1 MAAAGD
7 NRVMTVHAISPS
19 ALVSPQRGGRK
30 VRAKDLATAKAAI
43 AKLPAAD
50 RALLAKYGLHVE
62 LVGASSL
69 EQGMLGATSVV
80 RDSSDRWVPIQIR
93 VASKLHGR
101 GADSLF
107 EVVQHEI
114 GHAISVLREQ
124 DRSEDAAEAYARRW

>member
-1 MAAAGD
+1 MQ
-7 NRVMTVHAISPS
+7 VHGSSPS
-19 ALVSPQRGGRK
+19 ALVGPQKGGRW
-30 VRAKDLATAKAAI
+30 VRARDLATAKAAI

-62 LVGASSL
+62 LVAAASL

-93 VASKLHGR
+93 VAARTHGK
-101 GADSLF
+101 GPDSLF

-114 GHAISVLREQ
+114 GHAISVLRDQ
-124 DRSEDAAEAYARRW
+124 DRSEDAAEDYARRW